1 MDHNSPT
8 TPTAPPET
16 PPEAPPQETPQAEA
30 QEPQA
35 ETREEPCTDGRDER
49 GRFVVGNPGGPGNP
63 FARRVAELRRELL
76 DFLDPQRL
84 RDLVAKLYGMAMDG
98 DLAAAKLVLAYAL
111 GKPGNWSD
119 PDRLDLHEW
128 DIQKGT

>member
-16 PPEAPPQETPQAEA
+16 PPQDTPRAEA
-30 QEPQA
+30 QGPQDQA
-35 ETREEPCTDGRDER
+35 QAREEPRADGRDER

-76 DFLDPQRL
+76 DFLEPQRL
-84 RDLVAKLYGMAMDG
+84 RDLTAKLYGMAMDG
-98 DLAAAKLVLAYAL
+98 NLAAAKLVLAYAL
-111 GKPGNWSD
+111 ASRATGRTRTGWTCTSG
-119 PDRLDLHEW
+119 R
-128 DIQKGT
+128 DIGIV